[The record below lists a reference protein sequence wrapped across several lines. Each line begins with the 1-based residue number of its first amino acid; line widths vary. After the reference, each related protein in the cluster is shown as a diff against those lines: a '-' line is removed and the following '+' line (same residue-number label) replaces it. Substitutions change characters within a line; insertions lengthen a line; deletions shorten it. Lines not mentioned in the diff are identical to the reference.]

1 MKIISFL
8 NHKGG
13 VGKTTLCSNIAQSI
27 LRQDEPRSILL
38 VDADPQGS
46 LRDWHD
52 ALDENIILPG
62 IEVIGADRRNTLVG
76 AKDIALNIG
85 SGYMMIDT
93 PGDIK
98 EIHGVALRMADL
110 VIIPIRPS
118 PYDVWAT
125 EDTIELVRT
134 ARGMNEKLKAAIVI
148 NQAIPN
154 TRIHAEVLALLA
166 QYSDFFIPKF
176 HVSHRISFAKT
187 AALGKTVFDSNDL
200 AAIKEVDCLTFELLD
215 YLYDRSSNDNQAA

>member
-13 VGKTTLCSNIAQSI
+13 VGKTTLCSNIAKSI
-27 LRQDEPRSILL
+27 LRQDEPNSILL

-52 ALDENIILPG
+52 ALDMNIVLPG

-85 SGYMMIDT
+85 ADYMLIDT

-134 ARGMNEKLKAAIVI
+134 ARGMNERLKAAIVI

-154 TRIHAEVLALLA
+154 TKIHSEVSALLA
-166 QYSDFFIPKF
+166 QYSDFFIPDQ
-176 HVSHRISFAKT
+176 HVSHRVSFAKT
-187 AALGKTVFDSNDL
+187 AALGQTVFDSNDS
-200 AAIKEVDCLTFELLD
+200 AAIKEVDYLTKELLD
-215 YLYDRSSNDNQAA
+215 YLYNTGF